1 MAEEV
6 MFKSPSSAVMVFAP
20 AVLSVVEK
28 VPTPLVRVAEAGSP
42 AAESLEV
49 METVPVYPVAVLPDA
64 SLAVTVKL
72 KAVPATAEAG
82 TEARARV
89 AAELEET
96 VMLVE
101 VMERDPS
108 DAVRD
113 LVPTVFNLTA
123 KEPTP
128 FARVAA
134 FGRVAAESLEEM
146 ATVPVYPVAMLP
158 DASLAVTVML
168 KVAPAMELAG
178 MEVRTREFAEAGLMV
193 MVALLEIADPE
204 RVAPRVTEPEFTPVK
219 LAV

>member
-1 MAEEV
+1 
-6 MFKSPSSAVMVFAP
+6 
-20 AVLSVVEK
+20 
-28 VPTPLVRVAEAGSP
+28 
-42 AAESLEV
+42 
-49 METVPVYPVAVLPDA
+49 VPVYPVAVLPDA

-146 ATVPVYPVAMLP
+146 ATVP
-158 DASLAVTVML
+158 
-168 KVAPAMELAG
+168 E
-178 MEVRTREFAEAGLMV
+178 
-193 MVALLEIADPE
+193 
-204 RVAPRVTEPEFTPVK
+204 
-219 LAV
+219 